1 MTGDLRNLGRMMR
14 GVIMAL
20 QAAVDDVERGHY
32 DVEDRERLAGYL
44 DNSPQS
50 RWRAAG
56 RRG

>member
-1 MTGDLRNLGRMMR
+1 MTADLHNLGRKMR
-14 GVIMAL
+14 GVIVAL
-20 QAAVDDVERGHY
+20 QSAVDDVERGHY
-32 DVEDRERLAGYL
+32 GAEDRERLAGYL